1 MTRTLTAVATG
12 LLLLAGSTPALWAG
26 DSQGAIGP
34 EAAFPAAW
42 SDAGQPDA
50 KDAPDAIY
58 GFYYVLGVQLQPRV
72 SATTFAYD
80 FNGCIHLTG
89 GTDNRLTFPLLVPD
103 GSLIKFVRIYYDDT
117 NAGVDLTTWLSTYQA
132 GVTST
137 DLLSLTS
144 TGSAG
149 YGTVLSPELFIDFD
163 GTINYSL
170 IVAPNVNNSTVQICG
185 VRVAYYAP

>member
-12 LLLLAGSTPALWAG
+12 LLLLAGSTPALWAQ

-34 EAAFPAAW
+34 ESGFPAAW

-50 KDAPDAIY
+50 KEAPDATY
-58 GFYYVLGVQLQPRV
+58 GFYYVLGVQFQPRV

-89 GTDNRLTFPLLVPD
+89 GTDNRLTFPLLVPE
-103 GSLIKFVRIYYDDT
+103 GSLIKFVRIYFDDT
-117 NAGVDLTTWLSTYQA
+117 NAGVDLTAWLSTYEA

-149 YGTVLSPELFIDFD
+149 YGTVLSPELSIDFD
-163 GTINYSL
+163 STINYTL
-170 IVAPNVNNSTVQICG
+170 IVAPNVNDSTVQICG